1 MSTTI
6 IVAIVAFASTILGA
20 SIVAV
25 TNYILAVKRERADA
39 AKDNRTRAV
48 EVKRAARLIDME
60 LAKAEALA
68 KISITK
74 RYWVPIPDAELSAEA
89 WQKYGGNIAPDLS
102 DQAWHAVTIAFIAL
116 EHVKGTR
123 ALYLAGALRDLPI
136 SDESAEGVDVMLR
149 DVTRGREALAPFA
162 YQDQVLAKIETKPS

>member
-1 MSTTI
+1 MSTAI

-20 SIVAV
+20 SVGAV
-25 TNYILAVKRERADA
+25 TNYILAVRRERADT
-39 AKDNRTRAV
+39 AKDNRAHAV

-60 LAKAEALA
+60 LAKAQALA
-68 KISITK
+68 EISLTK

-123 ALYLAGALRDLPI
+123 ALYLAGALPRPTHFRR
-136 SDESAEGVDVMLR
+136 ECP
-149 DVTRGREALAPFA
+149 RGRCN
-162 YQDQVLAKIETKPS
+162 AKGCHART

>member
-1 MSTTI
+1 MSTAI

-25 TNYILAVKRERADA
+25 TNYILAVRREREDT
-39 AKDNRTRAV
+39 AKDNRAHAI

-60 LAKAEALA
+60 LGKAQALA
-68 KISITK
+68 EISLRK

-89 WQKYGGNIAPDLS
+89 WQKYGGIIAPDLS
-102 DQAWHAVTIAFIAL
+102 DQAWHTVTIAFVAL
-116 EHVKGTR
+116 EHIKGSR
-123 ALYLAGALRDLPI
+123 AVYLAGALRDLPI
-136 SDESAEGVDVMLR
+136 SDESAQGVDVMLR

-162 YQDQVLAKIETKPS
+162 FPDQVLAKIATKPS